1 MKLNLNLL
9 KKQADQAEP
18 AISTDPAANAT
29 RGKIIDA
36 ALETFARKG
45 YHDTKMDEIADESG
59 TSKGAIYFHF
69 PSKEKLFLGL
79 VNEFANLLER
89 RVIEAIE
96 IAPQGMER
104 VEIALST
111 CLQTFEKYRRYAKV
125 LLVQAVGLGVAF
137 EEARTLVN
145 DRFARLIGRYLQEA
159 IDQRQI
165 APVDVEVISLA
176 WMGAIYALI
185 IRWVTTNEPA
195 PDKILQALV
204 PALLRS
210 VGYNKTSDK

>member
-1 MKLNLNLL
+1 
-9 KKQADQAEP
+9 
-18 AISTDPAANAT
+18 
-29 RGKIIDA
+29 
-36 ALETFARKG
+36 
-45 YHDTKMDEIADESG
+45 MDEIADESG

-96 IAPQGMER
+96 LAPHGMER

-125 LLVQAVGLGVAF
+125 LLIQAVGLGVAF
-137 EEARTLVN
+137 EEVRTLVN

-159 IDQRQI
+159 IDQQQI

-195 PDKILQALV
+195 PDKILQVLV
-204 PALLRS
+204 PALLLS
-210 VGYNKTSDK
+210 VGYNKTLGK